1 MPKAPSRSDSPF
13 DWLDSRPSRER
24 AKIEQ
29 GRREAMYRTEL
40 EERAGLLHRL
50 GHGRDW
56 ARTRLLANLD
66 WDFAPG
72 PSPIGAAA
80 VDAILDRVF
89 GQAAP
94 GKPSARGKGG
104 TR

>member
-1 MPKAPSRSDSPF
+1 MPSSPPPF
-13 DWLDSRPSRER
+13 DWMESRRGPER
-24 AKIEQ
+24 PKIEQ

-50 GHGRDW
+50 GHDRD
-56 ARTRLLANLD
+56 RTRARLLANLE

-72 PSPIGAAA
+72 KSPVALAA

-89 GQAAP
+89 GQTPA
-94 GKPSARGKGG
+94 GKSTPRGKGG
-104 TR
+104 IR

>member
-1 MPKAPSRSDSPF
+1 MPRPPAVSF
-13 DWLDSRPSRER
+13 DWMESRRAPGR

-50 GHGRDW
+50 GHGRDGTR
-56 ARTRLLANLD
+56 ARLLANLD

-72 PSPIGAAA
+72 PSPLDAAA
-80 VDAILDRVF
+80 VDAIVDRVF
-89 GQAAP
+89 GQTST
-94 GKPSARGKGG
+94 GKPAPRGKGG
-104 TR
+104 NR

>member
-1 MPKAPSRSDSPF
+1 MPSSPPPF
-13 DWLDSRPSRER
+13 DWMESRRGAER
-24 AKIEQ
+24 PKIEQ

-50 GHGRDW
+50 GHDRD
-56 ARTRLLANLD
+56 RTRARLLANLE

-72 PSPIGAAA
+72 QSPVGPAA
-80 VDAILDRVF
+80 VEAIIERVF
-89 GQAAP
+89 GQTPP
-94 GKPSARGKGG
+94 GKTGPRGKGG